1 MGLLITGI
9 IFILFLKYIQTKDGD
24 TQRAMLSSFVI
35 LFIFSLLLNW
45 YMEYI
50 IGWEYGIPGVDLR
63 SFFDAAQALSDG
75 TKITEL
81 GPIRFC
87 FEWKLSNVGY
97 ILYVVLIYLI
107 VFIPTIISVRF
118 SLQLIYMI
126 QIIVAI
132 IACNNICNFFVKNEI
147 KQKRY
152 IYLIMILN
160 IGIMQQSSI
169 LMRDIWIVFFISL
182 LMKECGKKKSS
193 FIRCLVFIISAF
205 VLRSYSV
212 IITIPIFI
220 AYGLKKKKLA
230 VICGLSFFAI
240 LFVGAN
246 VINLLADYFS
256 VKWKYDFNYS
266 LKEMFLWVISP
277 NPINQAKIIR
287 NGSELFYH
295 SVFGGNCAW
304 VYFLLACWNIAI
316 YPIAIYGIGIKIK
329 KGIDCEFVLWFLA
342 VANILMI
349 YNVFYDSVSEPR
361 HKIMVL
367 YSIIY
372 FINEATQGK
381 SIKTRIIYGICMIVL
396 FFAIIVRF
404 IIL

>member
-1 MGLLITGI
+1 MYRRIVLGLLITGI

-97 ILYVVLIYLI
+97 ILYVVFIYLI

-160 IGIMQQSSI
+160 I
-169 LMRDIWIVFFISL
+169 
-182 LMKECGKKKSS
+182 
-193 FIRCLVFIISAF
+193 
-205 VLRSYSV
+205 
-212 IITIPIFI
+212 
-220 AYGLKKKKLA
+220 
-230 VICGLSFFAI
+230 
-240 LFVGAN
+240 
-246 VINLLADYFS
+246 
-256 VKWKYDFNYS
+256 
-266 LKEMFLWVISP
+266 
-277 NPINQAKIIR
+277 
-287 NGSELFYH
+287 ELC
-295 SVFGGNCAW
+295 S
-304 VYFLLACWNIAI
+304 
-316 YPIAIYGIGIKIK
+316 K
-329 KGIDCEFVLWFLA
+329 
-342 VANILMI
+342 
-349 YNVFYDSVSEPR
+349 
-361 HKIMVL
+361 VL
-367 YSIIY
+367 Y
-372 FINEATQGK
+372 
-381 SIKTRIIYGICMIVL
+381 
-396 FFAIIVRF
+396 
-404 IIL
+404 

>member
-1 MGLLITGI
+1 
-9 IFILFLKYIQTKDGD
+9 
-24 TQRAMLSSFVI
+24 
-35 LFIFSLLLNW
+35 
-45 YMEYI
+45 
-50 IGWEYGIPGVDLR
+50 
-63 SFFDAAQALSDG
+63 
-75 TKITEL
+75 
-81 GPIRFC
+81 
-87 FEWKLSNVGY
+87 
-97 ILYVVLIYLI
+97 
-107 VFIPTIISVRF
+107 
-118 SLQLIYMI
+118 
-126 QIIVAI
+126 
-132 IACNNICNFFVKNEI
+132 
-147 KQKRY
+147 
-152 IYLIMILN
+152 
-160 IGIMQQSSI
+160 
-169 LMRDIWIVFFISL
+169 
-182 LMKECGKKKSS
+182 
-193 FIRCLVFIISAF
+193 
-205 VLRSYSV
+205 
-212 IITIPIFI
+212 
-220 AYGLKKKKLA
+220 
-230 VICGLSFFAI
+230 
-240 LFVGAN
+240 
-246 VINLLADYFS
+246 
-256 VKWKYDFNYS
+256 
-266 LKEMFLWVISP
+266 MFLWVISP

-349 YNVFYDSVSEPR
+349 YNVFYDGVSEPR